1 MGTNG
6 PTFDKEHYYANKTT
20 NQLSAELKKFED
32 AVRGWDNSLIPFPP
46 AFYNEHIHYLKMKI
60 AERIINKNLKA

>member
-6 PTFDKEHYYANKTT
+6 PKYDKEAACAKKTT
-20 NQLSAELKKFED
+20 KQLDAELKRFEA
-32 AVRGWDNSLIPFPP
+32 AVRDWDGTLIPEPP

-60 AERIINKNLKA
+60 AERIINKK